1 MGTDDPSHW
10 KIHGDVD
17 NFYYTAITDLKFVVT
32 WAPTNKIIG
41 NITDF
46 TVLNVSLF
54 QPWHITNKGKL
65 EIQMLKISMTSLS
78 L

>member
-1 MGTDDPSHW
+1 MTHHTE
-10 KIHGDVD
+10 KYGDIG
-17 NFYYTAITDLKFVVT
+17 NFYYTVIIDLKFVVT

-41 NITDF
+41 DITDF